1 MRLQSPF
8 FVALQVQSPLT
19 LVFHLSSLFSV
30 NPFLFLKVDPTI
42 SDMNRFFLLTHRTIP
57 NISNNDIPYTLII
70 PHRKLGSVFLGWS
83 IQIKVTKWGSH
94 KLLILSI
101 SPCNFGIMEESVP
114 SRYFSFVVGWIPFVL
129 PSSSIFDSLPDFPS
143 SQSSCSIISTM
154 IPLNHVKP
162 LWGFPKSHGGTPFSM
177 DGSIDCRSNVENSTT
192 RDRSS
197 HWICSKPLLVDD

>member
-19 LVFHLSSLFSV
+19 SVFHLSSLFSV

-94 KLLILSI
+94 RLLILSI
-101 SPCNFGIMEESVP
+101 SPCNFGIMEKRVC
-114 SRYFSFVVGWIPFVL
+114 L
-129 PSSSIFDSLPDFPS
+129 L
-143 SQSSCSIISTM
+143 
-154 IPLNHVKP
+154 
-162 LWGFPKSHGGTPFSM
+162 GTF
-177 DGSIDCRSNVENSTT
+177 
-192 RDRSS
+192 
-197 HWICSKPLLVDD
+197 HLLLVEFHLCCPAVQFLTHCQIFQAHSLHVP